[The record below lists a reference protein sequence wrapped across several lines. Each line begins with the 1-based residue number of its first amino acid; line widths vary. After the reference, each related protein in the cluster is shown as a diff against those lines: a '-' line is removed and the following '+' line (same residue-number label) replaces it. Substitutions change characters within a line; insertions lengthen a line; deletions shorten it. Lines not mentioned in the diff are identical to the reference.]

1 LNPRS
6 KMDDFLPLLGIVG
19 ALAVGVV
26 SPGPSFLMVARTA
39 AAASRPDGLR
49 AALGMGLGGLCFGA
63 IALAGLQ
70 AVFVAVP
77 SLYAGLKIAGGAY
90 LCYLGWRIFMAAKTP
105 LLVADGTAG
114 PAPRWRYLVLG
125 WTTQL
130 SNPKTAI
137 VYASVFAAFLP
148 PHFSVAFSML
158 LLVAVFAIEA
168 GWYALVALALSAGGP
183 RRVYLRAKTWLD
195 RAAGGVMAALGG
207 KLLASAWKD

>member
-1 LNPRS
+1 MHDL
-6 KMDDFLPLLGIVG
+6 LPLLAIVG
-19 ALAVGVV
+19 ALGVGVV

-39 AAASRPDGLR
+39 AASSRRDGLL

-70 AVFVAVP
+70 AVLLAVP
-77 SLYAGLKIAGGAY
+77 SLYAGLKVLGGAY
-90 LCYLGWRIFMAAKTP
+90 LCYLGLRIFQAAKEP
-105 LLVADGTAG
+105 LAVAPARAES
-114 PAPRWRYLVLG
+114 APRWRSLVLG

-148 PHFSVAFSML
+148 AHVTARAGAL
-158 LLVAVFAIEA
+158 LLLAVFAMEA
-168 GWYALVALALSAGGP
+168 GWYAIVALALSAGGP

-195 RAAGGVMAALGG
+195 RLAGGVMTALG
-207 KLLASAWKD
+207 LRLVAAEWID

>member
-1 LNPRS
+1 
-6 KMDDFLPLLGIVG
+6 MDDFLPLLGIVG

-70 AVFVAVP
+70 AVFLAVP
-77 SLYAGLKIAGGAY
+77 SLYVGLKLAGGAY
-90 LCYLGWRIFMAAKTP
+90 LCYLGCRIFMAAKTP
-105 LLVADGTAG
+105 LMVADSTAE

-183 RRVYLRAKTWLD
+183 RRVYLRAKTGLD
-195 RAAGGVMAALGG
+195 RAAGCVMTALGV

>member
-1 LNPRS
+1 
-6 KMDDFLPLLGIVG
+6 MHDILPLLGIVG

-39 AAASRPDGLR
+39 AASSRPDGLR

-70 AVFVAVP
+70 AVLLAVP
-77 SLYAGLKIAGGAY
+77 SLYVGLKIVGGAY
-90 LCYLGWRIFMAAKTP
+90 LCYLGFRIILAARHPLATP
-105 LLVADGTAG
+105 TNATG
-114 PAPRWRYLVLG
+114 PAPRWRYVLLG

-148 PHFSVAFSML
+148 PHFSAAFSAL
-158 LLVAVFAIEA
+158 LLATVFAMEA
-168 GWYALVALALSAGGP
+168 GWYALVALVLSSGGP
-183 RRVYLRAKTWLD
+183 RRVYLRSKTWLD
-195 RAAGGVMAALGG
+195 RLAGGVMASLGIR
-207 KLLASAWKD
+207 LLASAWVD